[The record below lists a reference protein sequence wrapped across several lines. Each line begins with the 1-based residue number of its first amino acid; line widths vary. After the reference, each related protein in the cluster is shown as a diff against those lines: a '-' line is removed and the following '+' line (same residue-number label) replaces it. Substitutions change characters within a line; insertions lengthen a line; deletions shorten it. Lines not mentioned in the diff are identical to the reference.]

1 MPIIQ
6 INNRKTHI
14 LELNQGASETIVMIH
29 GMFTNLSIFYFNIA
43 PELAKK
49 YHVVMYDLRSHG
61 LSGRIDKGYDLETL
75 SNDLLELLN
84 HLNLSKVDLVG
95 YSFGGLI
102 SLYTAIHH
110 QDKIKKIAI
119 IDSPI
124 TDKNGDTELILEKY
138 GNEFIE
144 HYMKNYSISTNIT
157 PNNKQLEKS
166 KKLFDF
172 LLHETSMPQDLI
184 KDKEFSSEKNMSLI
198 KNKTLLL
205 YGNESDCLPDGKFL
219 NSYIPNSTLFTG
231 TGDHNIPIQNPEWIN
246 EKLSEFF
253 T

>member
-1 MPIIQ
+1 MPIVQ

-14 LELNQGASETIVMIH
+14 LELNQEASETIVMVH

-49 YHVVMYDLRSHG
+49 YRVVMYDLRSHG
-61 LSGRIDKGYDLETL
+61 LSGKMDMGYDLETL
-75 SNDLLELLN
+75 SQDLLELLDY
-84 HLNLSKVDLVG
+84 LNLSKVDLVG

-102 SLYTAIHH
+102 SLYTAIHYPE
-110 QDKIKKIAI
+110 KVKKIAI

-124 TDKNGDTELILEKY
+124 TDKNGDTEAILEKY
-138 GNEFIE
+138 GNEFLE

-166 KKLFDF
+166 KKLFNF
-172 LLHETSMPQDLI
+172 LLHSTSMPQDLI
-184 KDKEFSSEKNMSLI
+184 KDKGFSSQENMSLI
-198 KNKTLLL
+198 KNQTLLL
-205 YGNESDCLPDGKFL
+205 YGNESDCLPDGKL
-219 NSYIPNSTLFTG
+219 LKSYIPNSTLFSG
-231 TGDHNIPIQNPEWIN
+231 TGDHNIPILNPEWIN

-253 T
+253 I